1 MDPMTLPSEPE
12 ILTTTVGSYSP
23 IDWLIAWPTEQALI
37 DATSAVIH
45 TQKRAGIDLPTDD
58 ELYRFDPNHA
68 ETNGMIDYFVARM
81 GGVRREVGRTD
92 NRAFSAKSETGFRRK
107 PAGVVEGE
115 ISEGTLDL
123 PGACARSSSVADGP
137 LKFTLTSPFM
147 LARMLLDL
155 RYGDVERLTMA
166 IAGVLADQARDL
178 RCACVQVDE
187 ANVPGSPEHGPIAQ
201 AGINLVL
208 DAIEG
213 ERAVHLCFGN
223 YGGQTVQSGHWGEL
237 IDFLNGLHADH
248 LVLELA
254 HRPGSDLDALR
265 EVGDHVAMG
274 VGVIDVKVNHVE
286 TADEVAG
293 RIEKAVTALGPGRVR
308 WVHPDCGF
316 WMLPRSV
323 ADLKIAALVAGRDLF
338 LGRAE
343 GSSTRS

>member
-45 TQKRAGIDLPTDD
+45 TQKRAGIDLPTDG

-201 AGINLVL
+201 GGINLVL

-213 ERAVHLCFGN
+213 EIARPQDSELGLLLPTSEGRLFISR
-223 YGGQTVQSGHWGEL
+223 GGMIHPT
-237 IDFLNGLHADH
+237 GLEAAGAIWAAC
-248 LVLELA
+248 VTPKGTIIA
-254 HRPGSDLDALR
+254 
-265 EVGDHVAMG
+265 VGD
-274 VGVIDVKVNHVE
+274 
-286 TADEVAG
+286 G
-293 RIEKAVTALGPGRVR
+293 RILDNGQRGKLQVKAGDRVI
-308 WVHPDCGF
+308 F
-316 WMLPRSV
+316 TSY
-323 ADLKIAALVAGRDLF
+323 AGDQFKVDDEEYLLMREDEIL
-338 LGRAE
+338 AVIE
-343 GSSTRS
+343 D